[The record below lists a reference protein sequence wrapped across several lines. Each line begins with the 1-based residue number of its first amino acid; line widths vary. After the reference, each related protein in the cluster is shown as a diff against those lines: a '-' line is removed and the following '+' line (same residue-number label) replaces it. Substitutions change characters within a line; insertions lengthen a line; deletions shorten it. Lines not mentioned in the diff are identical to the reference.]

1 MNEQHLKEL
10 KQHLRID
17 YDSDD
22 KLLQVYYLTAC
33 ADVETVTKRKLYGDI
48 CEREEDL
55 PPQIWQFIML
65 RIGDYYMQRE
75 MSSEKKYE
83 VYYTHILDAFVNYG
97 DSAHVTTDQI

>member
-33 ADVETVTKRKLYGDI
+33 SDVETVTKRKLYGDI
-48 CEREEDL
+48 CESEEDL

-83 VYYTHILDAFVNYG
+83 VYYTHILDSFVNYG
-97 DSAHVTTDQI
+97 GVEHATTD

>member
-1 MNEQHLKEL
+1 MNEQHLNEL

-17 YDSDD
+17 YDNDD

-33 ADVETVTKRKLYGDI
+33 SDVETMTKRKLYGDI
-48 CEREEDL
+48 CKSEEDL

-97 DSAHVTTDQI
+97 DTKHATTY

>member
-17 YDSDD
+17 YDNDD

-33 ADVETVTKRKLYGDI
+33 ADVETIAKRKLFGDI
-48 CEREEDL
+48 CESEEDL

-97 DSAHVTTDQI
+97 GDADATTN

>member
-33 ADVETVTKRKLYGDI
+33 ADVETEDNKMYVRSKARTVRSWLILYGSTFLCAGISVLVLRKLKD
-48 CEREEDL
+48 E
-55 PPQIWQFIML
+55 
-65 RIGDYYMQRE
+65 QR
-75 MSSEKKYE
+75 
-83 VYYTHILDAFVNYG
+83 
-97 DSAHVTTDQI
+97 

>member
-1 MNEQHLKEL
+1 M
-10 KQHLRID
+10 
-17 YDSDD
+17 
-22 KLLQVYYLTAC
+22 
-33 ADVETVTKRKLYGDI
+33 TKRKLYGDI
-48 CEREEDL
+48 CTSEEDL

-97 DSAHVTTDQI
+97 GDANVTTD

>member
-33 ADVETVTKRKLYGDI
+33 SDVETVTKRKLYGDI
-48 CEREEDL
+48 CESEEDL
-55 PPQIWQFIML
+55 QPQIWQFIML

-97 DSAHVTTDQI
+97 GDTNATTD

>member
-1 MNEQHLKEL
+1 MNEQHLNEL

-22 KLLQVYYLTAC
+22 ALLQVYYLTAC
-33 ADVETVTKRKLYGDI
+33 ADVETIAKRKLFGDI
-48 CEREEDL
+48 CTSEEDL

-97 DSAHVTTDQI
+97 GDADATTDQI

>member
-33 ADVETVTKRKLYGDI
+33 SDVETVTKRKLYGDI
-48 CEREEDL
+48 CESEEDL

-97 DSAHVTTDQI
+97 DTANVTTY

>member
-22 KLLQVYYLTAC
+22 KLLQVYYLTASS
-33 ADVETVTKRKLYGDI
+33 DVETVTKRKLYGDI
-48 CEREEDL
+48 CESEEDL

-97 DSAHVTTDQI
+97 GDTNATTD

>member
-22 KLLQVYYLTAC
+22 ELLQVYYLTAC
-33 ADVETVTKRKLYGDI
+33 ADVETIAKRKLFGDI
-48 CEREEDL
+48 CTSEEDL

-97 DSAHVTTDQI
+97 ETVHATTD

>member
-33 ADVETVTKRKLYGDI
+33 ADVETIAKRKLYGDI
-48 CEREEDL
+48 CTSEEDL

-97 DSAHVTTDQI
+97 ETVNATTD

>member
-33 ADVETVTKRKLYGDI
+33 SDVETVTKRKLYGDI
-48 CEREEDL
+48 CESEEDL

-65 RIGDYYMQRE
+65 RIGDYYIQRE

-83 VYYTHILDAFVNYG
+83 VYYTHILDSFVNYG
-97 DSAHVTTDQI
+97 GDVHATTE

>member
-1 MNEQHLKEL
+1 MNEQHLNEL

-22 KLLQVYYLTAC
+22 ALLQVYYLTAC
-33 ADVETVTKRKLYGDI
+33 ADVETIAKRKLYGDI
-48 CEREEDL
+48 CTSEEDL
-55 PPQIWQFIML
+55 PPQVWQFIML

-97 DSAHVTTDQI
+97 DTTHATTY